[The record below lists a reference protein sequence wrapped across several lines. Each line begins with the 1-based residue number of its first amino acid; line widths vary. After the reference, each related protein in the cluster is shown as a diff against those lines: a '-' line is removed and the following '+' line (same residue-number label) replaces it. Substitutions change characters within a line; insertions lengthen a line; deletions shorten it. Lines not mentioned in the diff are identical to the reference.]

1 MPPLLSLSLSLSSPV
16 FHHPK
21 LTRVLV
27 KLRCSPKPQ
36 TCPKDLD
43 RYESRLGVWATLGK
57 ELVQSRENDVL
68 LIS

>member
-1 MPPLLSLSLSLSSPV
+1 
-16 FHHPK
+16 
-21 LTRVLV
+21 LV

-57 ELVQSRENDVL
+57 TGSKQREWCPHFIRPALTDTNFFGPRYKNKRKYPTEK
-68 LIS
+68 

>member
-1 MPPLLSLSLSLSSPV
+1 MPPPLSLSLSLSSPV
-16 FHHPK
+16 FHNPK

-57 ELVQSRENDVL
+57 TGSKQRE
-68 LIS
+68 